1 MEVDDEV
8 GLFEPA
14 VEPEH
19 WQGGHAGWSL
29 DEQMGKVGEE
39 RQGEQSSRSC
49 VHGMSVRV
57 EFSQYE

>member
-8 GLFEPA
+8 GALEPA
-14 VEPEH
+14 VEPQH

-39 RQGEQSSRSC
+39 RQGEQKSDGLPHRFQ
-49 VHGMSVRV
+49 GI
-57 EFSQYE
+57 